1 MSEEFEEEQVV
12 EEATQIIEEA
22 LDAELVEEDLDELGQ
37 LAKERDELRAV
48 AQRIQADFE
57 NYKKRAARQAEESA
71 TRQAGDVVAS
81 LLPVLDTLEL
91 AKSHSSGD
99 TPDAVALA
107 QVSSQLL
114 DILGKLGLEAV
125 PGAGEPFDP
134 QFHDAVAHAEAEED
148 LEGPVVDEVLRA
160 GFAWRG
166 TVLRPAM
173 VRVKG

>member
-1 MSEEFEEEQVV
+1 VSEEFDNEQVV
-12 EEATQIIEEA
+12 EEATQIVEEA
-22 LDAELVEEDLDELGQ
+22 EAAELVEEDLDELGL

-57 NYKKRAARQAEESA
+57 NYKKRAIRQAEESA

-91 AKSHSSGD
+91 AKGHATADS
-99 TPDAVALA
+99 PDASALV
-107 QVSSQLL
+107 QVQAQLL
-114 DILGKLGLEAV
+114 DILTKLGLEAV
-125 PGAGEPFDP
+125 PGVGEPFDP
-134 QFHDAVAHAEAEED
+134 QFHDAVAHAEGDEATD
-148 LEGPVVDEVLRA
+148 GPVVDEVLRA